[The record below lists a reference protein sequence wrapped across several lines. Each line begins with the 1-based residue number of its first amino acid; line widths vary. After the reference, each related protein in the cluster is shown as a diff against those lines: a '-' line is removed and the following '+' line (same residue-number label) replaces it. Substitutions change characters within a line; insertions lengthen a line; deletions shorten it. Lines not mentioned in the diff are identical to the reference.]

1 MASDDAF
8 LRAIIASPSDEALRL
23 VYADWLDEQNDP
35 RGRYLRT
42 EINFAG
48 SKEAKARRELETLLG
63 QIVPVCEADDAHSV
77 DAFVFLLTQLCDRPE
92 GAEGE

>member
-1 MASDDAF
+1 MTPDAF
-8 LRAIIASPSDEALRL
+8 IDAIIASPADEALRL
-23 VYADWLDEQNDP
+23 VYADWLDERGDP

-42 EINFAG
+42 EITFAG
-48 SKEAKARRELETLLG
+48 TNDAKARRELETLLG
-63 QIVPVCEADDAHSV
+63 QIVPVCEADDADSV